1 MEALKSEN
9 KKRVLPA
16 WMTAQVAEKRA
27 ARVKIP
33 KRRPATVPAAAA
45 RFPAMRTVYCMN
57 EAEIVDVALGILI
70 EEDRKQEKPL
80 EPPPLAGADK
90 PERSP
95 ASPAPPSPS
104 SPWIQSEDNEEDC
117 RGADSP
123 APGPAGSDAACSG
136 SLGEDQDELRYVR
149 EIFFS

>member
-9 KKRVLPA
+9 KKRVLPT
-16 WMTAQVAEKRA
+16 WMTAQVSEKRA
-27 ARVKIP
+27 AQVKTP
-33 KRRPATVPAAAA
+33 KRPATVPVAAA
-45 RFPAMRTVYCMN
+45 RFPAARTVYCMN

-104 SPWIQSEDNEEDC
+104 PSWSRSEDREEEDC
-117 RGADSP
+117 GADGP
-123 APGPAGSDAACSG
+123 APGPAGSDAACSR
-136 SLGEDQDELRYVR
+136 SLEEDQDELKYVR